1 MPITREATCPQ
12 CGTDFESLFK
22 RGAYQ
27 KYCPTCVDERQRKS
41 SVIQERLS
49 LYGPVLVKIESLP
62 GEWHEF
68 ALKKSP
74 EPSYVIDTS
83 GARYGV
89 RWSGRIVI
97 RADKAWQPS
106 DVVLFEEVEAQ
117 HKVLSVAY
125 TRHWMNKDDEPR
137 ERRASVGVPP
147 ALKDETAEVLERW
160 VTTEVHKTFPDAT
173 VSDIEVEAETIEVRR
188 YVRLDAVAGIE
199 DPDDEQYESLPR
211 LIWVTAPYKAT
222 LKGYGRQY
230 AYKLSGSPIWAQEI
244 SGAVRSGRMGSR
256 AMLALVDDEHPL
268 EQVLD
273 FPY

>member
-1 MPITREATCPQ
+1 MPITREAVCPS
-12 CGTDFESLFK
+12 CGNDFESPFK

-27 KYCPTCVDERQRKS
+27 KYCPTCLDERQRKP

-49 LYGPVLVKIESLP
+49 LFGPVLVKIESLP

-68 ALKKSP
+68 ALKNSP

-97 RADKAWQPS
+97 RADKAWQPG

-125 TRHWMNKDDEPR
+125 TRHWMTEDDEPR

-147 ALKDETAEVLERW
+147 ALKDETAEVLRW

-173 VSDIEVEAETIEVRR
+173 VSDIEVEAETIETRR

-211 LIWVTAPYKAT
+211 LVFTQAPYKTT
-222 LKGYGRQY
+222 LRGIGRQY
-230 AYKLSGSPIWAQEI
+230 GYKLSGSPLWAQEI
-244 SGAVRSGRMGSR
+244 SGSVRSGRMGSR

-268 EQVLD
+268 EQELA
-273 FPY
+273 FSH